1 MSVPG
6 QPPGPPTTTGQ
17 GIAMAR
23 AGLAWLAV
31 ADVVALPTAV
41 QAGHDALEE
50 ACHRWL
56 PSCIMLG
63 PAAVVF

>member
-1 MSVPG
+1 
-6 QPPGPPTTTGQ
+6 
-17 GIAMAR
+17 
-23 AGLAWLAV
+23 V